1 MTKKDY
7 FKIILAIVIS
17 ICTIFTIFSFFDFV
31 MATEIMSSLPK
42 KDFFIPSCIFYTLL
56 TITTISIS
64 IIDIFFSYDNN
75 RRKIKIILVS
85 ISIILIICTIIFIR
99 LCIKSFYEE
108 STTIIDGVATHNYY
122 IRSSNQNM
130 VNTLYSVMYS
140 LVINVVI
147 ILIVTIFS
155 IFKKDLYNGKKDVTS
170 E

>member
-1 MTKKDY
+1 MTKNDY

-42 KDFFIPSCIFYTLL
+42 KDFFIPSFIFYTLL

-64 IIDIFFSYDNN
+64 IIDIFFSYDN

-108 STTIIDGVATHNYY
+108 STTII
-122 IRSSNQNM
+122 M
-130 VNTLYSVMYS
+130 V
-140 LVINVVI
+140 
-147 ILIVTIFS
+147 
-155 IFKKDLYNGKKDVTS
+155 
-170 E
+170 